1 MFRVL
6 GFRGAEFRVC
16 VCAHRIF
23 CEFIFVDMRFF
34 FWTWNFLGTHR
45 IVLVLV
51 DGCRKKI
58 LTWIFFFARRIALG
72 LITGAEAAGV
82 CVRVC
87 V

>member
-1 MFRVL
+1 MQSL
-6 GFRGAEFRVC
+6 GCVYAHTEF
-16 VCAHRIF
+16 
-23 CEFIFVDMRFF
+23 FVNLFSLTCDFF
-34 FWTWNFLGTHR
+34 FGHGIIFLGTHR

-51 DGCRKKI
+51 DGCRRKI